1 MLVKMFYSAYND
13 HLLVS
18 WIKGRQ
24 DQSCF
29 EKNLEDWRA
38 SRSREMSFRKTAQ
51 AEMKHLLEFVHIS
64 LQISWPQL
72 KDYCKT
78 NKRRKRMFLGALFI
92 LFHHV
97 SQLSLLTVF

>member
-24 DQSCF
+24 DQSCVLRKIWRIG
-29 EKNLEDWRA
+29 ERVEVGRKTAEQKNL
-38 SRSREMSFRKTAQ
+38 SRKTAQ
-51 AEMKHLLEFVHIS
+51 AEMKHLLKFVHIS

-78 NKRRKRMFLGALFI
+78 NK
-92 LFHHV
+92 
-97 SQLSLLTVF
+97 